1 MMPNWRLLDLG
12 PVDGYTM
19 TNVYEAVSRAVG
31 SGEVPDTLILNHPS
45 KVFVNIGFHQ
55 LMEKE
60 IDVDYARSM
69 GFDLVRRTIGGGAI
83 LDGPWEQ
90 DYFVVVNRKSP
101 HCPATVAEFYQRFM
115 GSPVGALK
123 KLGLDAEVRPPNDIL
138 VGGKKISGNGAISV
152 EGSMV
157 LAGDLLL
164 QVPGDLFSR
173 IIKAPSEK
181 FQDKLAE
188 SMEGWLTS
196 IEDETGVEPD
206 RERVKEALVEAFQEE
221 LGVEM
226 VPGALSEGEEAFLG
240 ELVRERRKDEWI
252 FSKDNDF
259 HRLVSRENRE
269 VKVRGGVSVSEAIH
283 KAGKMIRVVLVSEDD
298 RIAGI
303 SVSGDFFTQPY
314 VGGISG
320 LEERLVGTP
329 LEEGALKEA
338 VSNAFNE
345 LGLTVFGAN
354 QENFVE
360 TVMKAK
366 VAKG

>member
-1 MMPNWRLLDLG
+1 MPSWRLLDLG

-31 SGEVPDTLILNHPS
+31 SAEAPDTMILDHPGR
-45 KVFVNIGFHQ
+45 VFVNIGFHQ

-90 DYFVVVNRKSP
+90 DYFFIVNRRSP
-101 HCPATVAEFYQRFM
+101 HCPATVPEFYQKFM
-115 GSPVGALK
+115 GPPIGALRR
-123 KLGLDAEVRPPNDIL
+123 LGLDAEVRPPNDIL
-138 VGGKKISGNGAISV
+138 VGGRKISGNGAISV

-164 QVPGDLFSR
+164 QVPSGLFSR

-196 IEDETGVEPD
+196 IKDETGVEPD
-206 RERVKEALVEAFQEE
+206 RGRVKDVLIEAFQEE
-221 LGVEM
+221 LGVDL
-226 VPGALSEGEEAFLG
+226 VPGALSEGEEEALK
-240 ELVRERRKDEWI
+240 ELVRERRREKWI
-252 FSKDNDF
+252 FSKDDDF
-259 HRLVSRENRE
+259 HRLVSGENRE
-269 VKVRGGVSVSEAIH
+269 VKVRGGVSISEAFH
-283 KAGKMIRVVLVSEDD
+283 KAGKMIRVVLISEDD
-298 RIAGI
+298 RIAGVSI
-303 SVSGDFFTQPY
+303 SGDFFTQPY

-329 LEEGALKEA
+329 LDEDALRGA
-338 VSNAFNE
+338 VS
-345 LGLTVFGAN
+345 T
-354 QENFVE
+354 
-360 TVMKAK
+360 KSS
-366 VAKG
+366 

>member
-1 MMPNWRLLDLG
+1 MSTWRLLDLG

-31 SGEVPDTLILNHPS
+31 SGEAPDTLIIDHPS
-45 KVFVNIGFHQ
+45 RVFVNIGFHQ

-90 DYFVVVNRKSP
+90 DYFVVVNRRSP
-101 HCPATVAEFYQRFM
+101 LCPTTVPEFYKRFM
-115 GSPVGALK
+115 GPPVGALR

-164 QVPGDLFSR
+164 QVPSDLFSR
-173 IIKAPSEK
+173 IIRAPSEK

-188 SMEGWLTS
+188 SMQGWLTS
-196 IEDETGVEPD
+196 IEDETGVQPD
-206 RERVKEALVEAFQEE
+206 RGRVKDALIEAFREE
-221 LGVEM
+221 LGVDL
-226 VPGALSEGEEAFLG
+226 VLGALSREEEESLG
-240 ELVRERRKDEWI
+240 ELVRERRSEEWI

-259 HRLVSRENRE
+259 HSLISGDNRE

-303 SVSGDFFTQPY
+303 SISGDFFTQPY

-320 LEERLVGTP
+320 LEERLVGIP
-329 LEEGALKEA
+329 LDEDALTEA
-338 VSNAFNE
+338 VAGAFQE
-345 LGLTVFGAN
+345 LGLTVFGAS
-354 QENFVE
+354 QGDFVE

-366 VAKG
+366 ASEG

>member
-1 MMPNWRLLDLG
+1 MPTWRLLDLG

-31 SGEVPDTLILNHPS
+31 SGEAPDTLILDHPS
-45 KVFVNIGFHQ
+45 RVFVNIGFHQ

-90 DYFVVVNRKSP
+90 DYFVVVNRRSP
-101 HCPATVAEFYQRFM
+101 LCPTTVPEFYRRFM
-115 GSPVGALK
+115 GPPVVALR

-164 QVPGDLFSR
+164 QVPSDLFSR
-173 IIKAPSEK
+173 IIRAPSEK

-188 SMEGWLTS
+188 SMQGWLTS
-196 IEDETGVEPD
+196 IEDETGVEPN
-206 RERVKEALVEAFQEE
+206 RGRVKDALIEAFQEE
-221 LGVEM
+221 LGVDLLL
-226 VPGALSEGEEAFLG
+226 GALSKGEEESLG
-240 ELVRERRKDEWI
+240 ELVRERRSEEWI

-259 HRLVSRENRE
+259 HSLISGDNRE
-269 VKVRGGVSVSEAIH
+269 VKVRGGVSVSEAVH

-303 SVSGDFFTQPY
+303 SISGDFFTQPY

-329 LEEGALKEA
+329 LDEDALNEA
-338 VSNAFNE
+338 VAGAFQE
-345 LGLTVFGAN
+345 LGLTVFGAS
-354 QENFVE
+354 QEDFVE

-366 VAKG
+366 ATER